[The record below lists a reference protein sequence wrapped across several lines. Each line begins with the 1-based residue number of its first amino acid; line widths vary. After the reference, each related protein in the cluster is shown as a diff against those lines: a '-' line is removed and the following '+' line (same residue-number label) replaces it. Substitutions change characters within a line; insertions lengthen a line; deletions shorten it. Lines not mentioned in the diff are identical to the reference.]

1 MVEAKARLKAL
12 VSAEELDTAALT
24 AAIEEARH
32 AGVAPLLLRAA
43 ASRLREHNSSTP
55 SRGGG
60 DCDGYE
66 AGTCRICFGTTSEL
80 QLVAPCGCMGD
91 RRLIHPQCLVR
102 WQQQGHLRECEVCHS
117 PWTFGLPADAAPP
130 SQEVADSVLAACQT
144 AIRADDRAALRR
156 RLSTHVMQ
164 SSGTEL
170 LLLAAR
176 TGRQGPLQELLGAA
190 ADGGQAAARQALGES
205 EYTVARDIIRAGG
218 LSMPISDLLD
228 AGETIFPEGADGVE
242 AGYPGNNSRVLDR
255 VIRGDAG
262 MVRIFWAY
270 GIDLNH
276 PRHRFG
282 TEQVSPLIMAITYA
296 PLSEAMPP
304 EAPRGQGKSHVVR
317 ALIECS
323 ADVDYC
329 TDHSTALISAIMQDA
344 SDCVIALLHAGASTS
359 RKPAVVQSPY
369 WVLGNAASHS
379 ASKCSTELCQAV
391 VTFQLTGL
399 TCHSSECFGD
409 PQRASLPAHR
419 WQHCPEWAIAGLQT
433 EFANRSGAEL
443 RELGNEAVRR
453 KDWEVAV
460 IRYSQALVA
469 GVYVERGG
477 APVVQADPEPHKI
490 LANRSLAHLRLA
502 QTHAKQEA
510 EAASEVEAHE
520 LLAATTRSRGLK
532 AALPPLLDLMEA
544 VGPDAMLGATPS
556 AEQASR
562 GLRRS
567 AAYRALAFADAWRA
581 TRLAP
586 APWAKAHA
594 RHAEA
599 AHEIALAC
607 WARGEPHGVRAMRQ
621 CVSNAYRVAASLE
634 PGAGFVAA
642 AMHAEKDMHV
652 QMPLRPG
659 EEPDD
664 DDGSGDD
671 DGPVG
676 QLRMMFSVFE
686 KAGVSEAELASA
698 GFAMPPADELACLEE
713 SEVAELHTQLND
725 ILQARP
731 DLNEKLRLFN
741 VRRMQG
747 GTDVPATRQAAAA
760 APLGAVNEVWTMSYS
775 TIGTTTGDNPFWAI
789 TIMDSTPPPHRYAD
803 MHVGSGVHHGVAPPT
818 LHEVEDTLLRAIQY
832 PMEGCGAPHRPRRL
846 VLAWRMR
853 GMLDALEELT
863 GELGFIVTLEDY
875 EVALGI
881 AAAHGR
887 DIEGMNHGPGAARR

>member
-1 MVEAKARLKAL
+1 
-12 VSAEELDTAALT
+12 
-24 AAIEEARH
+24 
-32 AGVAPLLLRAA
+32 
-43 ASRLREHNSSTP
+43 
-55 SRGGG
+55 
-60 DCDGYE
+60 
-66 AGTCRICFGTTSEL
+66 
-80 QLVAPCGCMGD
+80 
-91 RRLIHPQCLVR
+91 
-102 WQQQGHLRECEVCHS
+102 
-117 PWTFGLPADAAPP
+117 
-130 SQEVADSVLAACQT
+130 
-144 AIRADDRAALRR
+144 
-156 RLSTHVMQ
+156 
-164 SSGTEL
+164 
-170 LLLAAR
+170 
-176 TGRQGPLQELLGAA
+176 
-190 ADGGQAAARQALGES
+190 
-205 EYTVARDIIRAGG
+205 
-218 LSMPISDLLD
+218 MPISDLLSR
-228 AGETIFPEGADGVE
+228 GETVWPEGADGVE
-242 AGYPGNNSRVLDR
+242 AGCPGNNSRVVDR
-255 VIRGDAG
+255 VVWGDAG

-282 TEQVSPLIMAITYA
+282 TEQLSPLIMAITYA
-296 PLSEAMPP
+296 PLSEDKPAESPI
-304 EAPRGQGKSHVVR
+304 GQGKSHVVR
-317 ALIECS
+317 ALIECN

-329 TDHSTALISAIMQDA
+329 TGRSNALLRAIMQDA
-344 SDCVIALLHAGASTS
+344 SDCVITLLHAGASTS
-359 RKPAVVQSPY
+359 RKPADMLQSPY
-369 WVLGNAASHS
+369 WVLGNSASHP
-379 ASKCSTELCQAV
+379 ASKCSTELYQAV

-419 WQHCPEWAIAGLQT
+419 WQHCPEWAIAGLQI
-433 EFANRSGAEL
+433 EFANRSGPEL

-460 IRYSQALVA
+460 VHYSQALVA

-502 QTHAKQEA
+502 QKHAKIEA
-510 EAASEVEAHE
+510 EAASEAEAHE
-520 LLAATTRSRGLK
+520 LLAATTRSSGLK
-532 AALPPLLDLMEA
+532 IGQRWQRAEAALPPLPDLMEA

-581 TRLAP
+581 IRLTP

-594 RHAEA
+594 RCAEA

-621 CVSNAYRVAASLE
+621 CVGNAYRVAASLE

-652 QMPLRPG
+652 QLPLRPG

-664 DDGSGDD
+664 DEGGGDD

-698 GFAMPPADELACLEE
+698 GFAMPPTDELACLEE
-713 SEVAELHTQLND
+713 SEVAELHTRLD
-725 ILQARP
+725 DVLQARP

-747 GTDVPATRQAAAA
+747 GTDVPATREAASA
-760 APLGAVNEVWTMSYS
+760 APLGAANEVWTMSYS

-803 MHVGSGVHHGVAPPT
+803 MLVGSGVHHGVEPPT

-887 DIEGMNHGPGAARR
+887 DIEGVNHGPGAARR